1 VFSRGA
7 ARPTVEG
14 VLEPNRKSQFIA
26 ERVLVEPVAPA
37 IQRTRRAAA
46 ALAGEGR
53 QIRYLR
59 TIVVPEDELCLYVF
73 EADSS
78 ETVDELGRR
87 AEEPFDRVV
96 AAAQISPSTSERRP

>member
-1 VFSRGA
+1 M
-7 ARPTVEG
+7 
-14 VLEPNRKSQFIA
+14 LEPDRKSQFIA

-59 TIVVPEDELCLYVF
+59 TIVVPEDELCLHVF
-73 EADSS
+73 EADSP

-96 AAAQISPSTSERRP
+96 AAAQISTSPSERRP